1 MNDVRMLRPRRASAN
16 NGVQTM
22 RSKTRF
28 IAVALL
34 ALFGVSSLGGCI
46 IVPADG
52 YHHHWEHREWR

>member
-34 ALFGVSSLGGCI
+34 ALIGVSSLGGCI
-46 IVPADG
+46 IVPDG
-52 YHHHWEHREWR
+52 HHHWVHRL

>member
-1 MNDVRMLRPRRASAN
+1 
-16 NGVQTM
+16 M